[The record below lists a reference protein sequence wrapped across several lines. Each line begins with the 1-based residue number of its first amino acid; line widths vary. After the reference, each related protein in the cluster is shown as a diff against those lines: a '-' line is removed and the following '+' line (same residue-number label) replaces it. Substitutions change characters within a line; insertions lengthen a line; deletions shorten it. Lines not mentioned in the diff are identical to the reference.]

1 MTAKYAGRG
10 VPRRHMQFQRGQ
22 AMVLGML
29 LAAIAATVL
38 VRYFFAGQAVGAK
51 ARQIDALD
59 AAAYSAALLQARSL
73 NMLAYINR
81 AQIGHQVAMAH
92 LVTLASWAALGG
104 TEARQVAGGNPPLY
118 LIGLLFGEAHGSA
131 YAAALKA
138 SGLDALARS
147 QGELAMAY
155 AAHDQVVRD
164 TLVSVQDDIVDRLPQ
179 ARHSVMQAVLHQNY
193 PEWPQDTEFA
203 LTLEGDTWAGYLQR
217 HGSGHTLHAY
227 VQGVS
232 ALYDFLAP
240 RNHLA
245 ASPWIVDARCPHLR
259 HELRRRGATELDA
272 GGRWQSIDTQS
283 FHALRSNRWI
293 GCYYREYAMGWGWI
307 PSASIQAF
315 AGPHVD
321 NPPENFAG
329 QDFWRWVKDSTDW
342 DIASGSANP
351 LANSKAVAARQRW
364 EGGGLAPY
372 HDTKLGSPGSELV
385 FGTTLIHPGPQGLR
399 IKTESAA
406 KTVFVRPVS
415 RADQQVEL
423 PNLFHPY
430 WQAKLITHRWTDAA
444 RPHS

>member
-1 MTAKYAGRG
+1 MTAQYPARG
-10 VPRRHMQFQRGQ
+10 APRRHMRLQRGQ

-29 LAAIAATVL
+29 LAAVAATVL
-38 VRYFFAGQAVGAK
+38 ARYFFAGQAVGAK

-92 LVTLASWAALGG
+92 LVTLGSWAALGG
-104 TEARQVAGGNPPLY
+104 TEAGQAAGGNPPLY
-118 LIGLLFGEAHGSA
+118 LIGMLFGVQHGSA

-138 SGLDALARS
+138 SGLDTLARS
-147 QGELAMAY
+147 QGQLARAY
-155 AAHDQVVRD
+155 AAHDNVVRD
-164 TLVSVQDDIVDRLPQ
+164 TLVTVQDQIVARLPE
-179 ARHSVMQAVLHQNY
+179 ARRSVMQALLHQNY
-193 PEWPQDTEFA
+193 PEWPEDTGFA
-203 LTLEGDTWAGYLQR
+203 VTLDGDTWAGYLQR
-217 HGSGHTLHAY
+217 HGGGHDLHAY

-245 ASPWIVDARCPHLR
+245 SSPWVVDARCPHLR

-272 GGRWQSIDTQS
+272 QGRWQSIDTQS
-283 FHALRSNRWI
+283 YHALRSNRWI
-293 GCYYREYAMGWGWI
+293 GCYYREYSMGWGWI
-307 PSASIQAF
+307 PGASTQTF

-329 QDFWRWVKDSTDW
+329 QDFWRWVKESTDW
-342 DIASGSANP
+342 DIASGSSNP
-351 LANSKAVAARQRW
+351 LANSKAVVNRQRW

-372 HDTKLGSPGSELV
+372 HDTKLGSAELV
-385 FGTTLIHPGPQGLR
+385 FGITLIHPGPQGLK
-399 IKTESAA
+399 IKTQSASE
-406 KTVFVRPVS
+406 TFFDRPVS
-415 RADQQVEL
+415 RTDQQVEL

-430 WQAKLITHRWTDAA
+430 WQARLITHRWADIE